1 MCLGLWCKINEIN
14 AKSPEQKAGNAHPI
28 DGSETSIEKQER
40 SIIMYKRR
48 GFTLVELLVVIAIIA
63 LLMAILMPALNRAR
77 ELGRRTVCLGN
88 LKQLVFAWVMYAD
101 NNGGDLVNG
110 EAGDWSRLM
119 PNPTPPPTDIC
130 GQPPWV
136 SDIPLNNQ
144 GNPNID
150 KRQQERK
157 IRDGALWQY
166 AKNPKVFR
174 CPAGKVNHSVTY
186 QIVDSMNGNKGQ
198 PVTLQQQVWASNR
211 GDLSKMG
218 DKIVFIDVGEVRPS
232 SFRVHYTEPR
242 WMDMPPVRHR
252 DGATVGFADA
262 HSVYW
267 KWNDYTAELARGNP
281 AFPNPPTPGGEGISD
296 LQKMQFAV
304 WGRLGY

>member
-1 MCLGLWCKINEIN
+1 
-14 AKSPEQKAGNAHPI
+14 
-28 DGSETSIEKQER
+28 
-40 SIIMYKRR
+40 MYKRR

-101 NNGGDLVNG
+101 QNSGDIVNG
-110 EAGDWSRLM
+110 MAGKDRVDTSTTPATILENAWVGIIDPSWS
-119 PNPTPPPTDIC
+119 
-130 GQPPWV
+130 
-136 SDIPLNNQ
+136 
-144 GNPNID
+144 
-150 KRQQERK
+150 KKQQESGSNVDEGLK
-157 IRDGALWQY
+157 NGALWEY

-186 QIVDSMNGNKGQ
+186 QIVDSMNGDPWCGQTGSGQ
-198 PVTLQQQVWASNR
+198 PITVQQQVWASNR

-218 DKIVFIDVGEVRPS
+218 DKIVFIDIGEVKGNS
-232 SFRVHYTEPR
+232 YHVSYTQPQ
-242 WMDMPPVRHR
+242 WLDMPPVRHR

-262 HSVYW
+262 HSIYW

-281 AFPNPPTPGGEGISD
+281 DFPNPPTAGGEGVRD